1 MQKTTS
7 KKTTTK
13 GTKKPSSS
21 KVSSEK
27 KAEKKTVR
35 KTKGEKLKL
44 EKIPKMPPKVKAL
57 LPKSN
62 EIIKSLKKD
71 KENLLDAIKLLN
83 NRLTECNVSESHMK
97 NILKNVKYNLETTE
111 IANSH
116 LRTEIDQLEANIQ
129 ELQKRGNIWERAAE
143 KSMLE
148 NKDIRSKIEEF
159 KNLNW
164 FQRLFWKKD

>member
-7 KKTTTK
+7 KKTTAK

-21 KVSSEK
+21 KASSEK
-27 KAEKKTVR
+27 KAEKKTVK

-57 LPKSN
+57 LPKSS
-62 EIIKSLKKD
+62 EIIKSLKND

-83 NRLTECNVSESHMK
+83 NRLTECNVSESNMK

-116 LRTEIDQLEANIQ
+116 LRKEIDHLEANVQ
-129 ELQKRGNIWERAAE
+129 ELQKRAALWERAAE
-143 KSMLE
+143 RNMLE
-148 NKDIRSKIEEF
+148 NKALRSKIEEF